1 MRRLAVALA
10 TLLAVPAVAAAQG
23 DCFPGPHSNEARA
36 LASFSVPLAFS
47 PAGAPELRP
56 AFRVGVEAASVPGVG
71 PATATPTVCRP
82 GKGPEN
88 TDLLPVLPRPRV
100 TLPIPGGLA
109 LQVSWIPPVRVNGV
123 RGNLFGL
130 SLGKSIGRP
139 DGIVFA
145 LRGHATFGSVRAP
158 ITCDDKALADP
169 SSECSGGQR
178 SDDRFRP
185 NIVGADLAFAFPLAR
200 GRLRPYAGGGYTRL
214 RPRFQV
220 HFVNQFGELDQ
231 RRVEVNLER
240 VTVFGG
246 ATWSV
251 TPSLGVTGELYAV
264 PADGVSG
271 RVVFRAAVGRYPR

>member
-1 MRRLAVALA
+1 MRRVAVVIAAVLAI
-10 TLLAVPAVAAAQG
+10 PAVAAAQG
-23 DCFPGPHSNEARA
+23 DCFPGTRSNEART
-36 LASFSVPLAFS
+36 LANFAVPLAFS
-47 PAGAPELRP
+47 PGGAPELRP
-56 AFRVGVEAASVPGVG
+56 QLRIGVEAASVPGVS

-88 TDLLPVLPRPRV
+88 TDLLPVLPRPRL
-100 TLPIPGGLA
+100 TLPVPGGVA
-109 LQVSWIPPVRVNGV
+109 LQLSWIPPVRVNGI
-123 RGNLFGL
+123 RANLFGV
-130 SLGKSIGRP
+130 SVAKSFGRQ
-139 DGIVFA
+139 DGILLA

-178 SDDRFRP
+178 SDDRLRP
-185 NIVGADLAFAFPLAR
+185 NIYGADVAFGFPLAR
-200 GRLRPYAGGGYTRL
+200 GRLHPYLGGGYTRL

-220 HFVNQFGELDQ
+220 HFVNQAGDLDQ

-251 TPSLGVTGELYAV
+251 TPGFGLTGELYAA

-271 RVVFRAAVGRYPR
+271 RVVFQLAVGR